1 MDINKFIKENLNW
14 IESEKGTL
22 DFNGIKSVLN
32 DYSKELLNENS
43 KKIQFKVHGNNL
55 EENKF
60 EDLIRP
66 IMKFLCENYHP
77 HVKIIITPTNAVLLE
92 ELKSTGYI
100 DEYVL

>member
-1 MDINKFIKENLNW
+1 LNL
-14 IESEKGTL
+14 ESEL

-43 KKIQFKVHGNNL
+43 KKIFNLKFTEIIL

-66 IMKFLCENYHP
+66 IMKFY
-77 HVKIIITPTNAVLLE
+77 VKTIIRIVKNNTTPTNAVLLE
-92 ELKSTGYI
+92 
-100 DEYVL
+100 